1 MKRKDFQKYLS
12 LVLVLAAALLITG
25 AAAAQ
30 EAEFELEGTVTA
42 IDPDSSTLEVEVEND
57 LGEIETYTVQVGLNF
72 DFESIAIGDLIELKG
87 TTDPDGNLV
96 VSELKIQERARD
108 QEQEMDGESDGNF
121 CTDGEKSHPV
131 AESMAETYGVS
142 YEEIIGWFCNQDGE
156 NRNGLGQIML
166 ALQTAELTGESVE
179 AYLGAREE
187 GMGWGQIWQE
197 VGEKPGKP
205 DKQDPPGQAKKEDKQ
220 GEEESELPPGQEKKE
235 DNQGKPDGELPP
247 GLQNQQSECPAGED
261 FEECEE
267 SKWGLDS
274 DWIPPGQQ
282 KKNR

>member
-1 MKRKDFQKYLS
+1 MKRKNVQKYLS
-12 LVLVLAAALLITG
+12 LILVLAAALLVTG

-42 IDPDSSTLEVEVEND
+42 IDPDSSMLEVEVENE
-57 LGEIETYTVQVGLNF
+57 LAEIENYTVQVGPNF
-72 DFESIAIGDLIELKG
+72 DYESIAIGDLIEVQG
-87 TTDPDGNLV
+87 ITDADGNLV
-96 VSELKIQERARD
+96 VSELNIQERTRD
-108 QEQEMDGESDGNF
+108 REQEMDGESDGNF

-131 AESMAETYGVS
+131 AESMAETYGLT
-142 YEEIIGWFCNQDGE
+142 YEEIIGWFCNEDAE
-156 NRNGLGQIML
+156 NSNGLGQIML
-166 ALQTAELTGESVE
+166 ALETAELTGEPAE
-179 AYLGAREE
+179 TYLSAREE

-220 GEEESELPPGQEKKE
+220 GESESELPPGPQKKE
-235 DNQGKPDGELPP
+235 NNSDGELPP
-247 GLQNQQSECPAGED
+247 GLQNNQGECPEGED
-261 FEECEE
+261 FEDCEE

-274 DWIPPGQQ
+274 DWLPPGQQ